1 MITRWFSNLRV
12 FLVWLLGFALA
23 LVILALGHELFI
35 VFIVNTLKGEV
46 HFVRLMNII
55 YYTIAG
61 LLCFAYFIFIHAYL
75 STSAKKGRL
84 LKNSLLTIG
93 IQVLLL
99 CFIHISLLL
108 YGFFAGDRLSILLA
122 PIEGLVGAA
131 MLFFALQ
138 KKKQNT

>member
-1 MITRWFSNLRV
+1 MIMSWFSNLRV

-35 VFIVNTLKGEV
+35 VFIVNTLRGEV

-93 IQVLLL
+93 IQVLLI

-108 YGFFAGDRLSILLA
+108 YGFFAGDRLSILLV
-122 PIEGLVGAA
+122 PIEGLVGAT